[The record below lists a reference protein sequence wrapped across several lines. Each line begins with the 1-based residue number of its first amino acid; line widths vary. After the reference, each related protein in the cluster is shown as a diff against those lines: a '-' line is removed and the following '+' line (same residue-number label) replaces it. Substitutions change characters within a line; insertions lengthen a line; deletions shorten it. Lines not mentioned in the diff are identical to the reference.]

1 MNSVDLSLYL
11 VTNSDGFDNK
21 TSFLSCIES
30 ALQNGVTLVQ
40 LREKEKT
47 SEEYYALAVAVKRV
61 TDCYGAPLILDDRA
75 DIALAADAAGVH
87 LGQQDLPAAKAR
99 QLLGPDRILGVS
111 AKTVEQAVKAQRDGA
126 DYLGTGAM
134 FPTTT
139 KVITQPTS
147 FETLGAICA
156 AVSIPVVA
164 IGGINETNILQL
176 AGSGVHGAAVVSAIM
191 RSSDP
196 GAAARRLR
204 ELSDT
209 FRAR

>member
-1 MNSVDLSLYL
+1 MKSVDVSLYL
-11 VTNSDGFDNK
+11 VTNSDGCDEK
-21 TSFLSCIES
+21 RFLSILEA

-47 SEEYYALAVAVKRV
+47 SEEYYTLAVAVKKI
-61 TDCYGAPLILDDRA
+61 TDYYGVPLILDDRA

-87 LGQQDLPAAKAR
+87 VGQQDLPAAKVR
-99 QLLGPDRILGVS
+99 QLLGPNRILGVS
-111 AKTVEQAVKAQRDGA
+111 AKTVEQAIAAESQGA

-147 FETLGAICA
+147 YDTLKAICK
-156 AVSIPVVA
+156 AVTIPVVA
-164 IGGINETNILQL
+164 IGGINESNILQMS
-176 AGSGVHGAAVVSAIM
+176 GSSVHGVAVVSAIM
-191 RSSDP
+191 RSSEP
-196 GAAARRLR
+196 GTAAKRLR

-209 FRAR
+209 FRVR